1 MAQVLSIIS
10 IISFIVAGLA
20 FLLAV
25 FFWFKFKIPSVI
37 GDLSGRTARKSI
49 AKMRQNSENA
59 GKKEV
64 NATTLLSYENIATT
78 LLADTNNETTLLAYE
93 NNETSL
99 LINENNETTLLVADA
114 KVSGSGV
121 SKNHFVMLDEIM
133 LIHTNEVIV

>member
-64 NATTLLSYENIATT
+64 NATTLLSYENNATT
-78 LLADTNNETTLLAYE
+78 LLADTNNETTLLAYDYWQSNAFPE
-93 NNETSL
+93 DRKSRA
-99 LINENNETTLLVADA
+99 ISVVR
-114 KVSGSGV
+114 KR
-121 SKNHFVMLDEIM
+121 K
-133 LIHTNEVIV
+133 